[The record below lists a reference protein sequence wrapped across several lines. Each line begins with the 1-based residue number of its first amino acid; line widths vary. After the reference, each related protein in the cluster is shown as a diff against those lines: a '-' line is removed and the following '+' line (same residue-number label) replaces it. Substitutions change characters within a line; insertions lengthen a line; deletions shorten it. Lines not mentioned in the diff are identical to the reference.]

1 VGICEA
7 LRQARERL
15 LDVEDKIT
23 EEERHREQHTQLLAA
38 LASKV
43 DAALG
48 SEEGG
53 RGRQRR
59 STCAILSGD
68 MFFRFLAVVPDFCL
82 WATFGARI

>member
-15 LDVEDKIT
+15 IDVEDKIA

-38 LASKV
+38 LASKLDV
-43 DAALG
+43 ALG

-53 RGRQRR
+53 RGKRRR
-59 STCAILSGD
+59 STCVIFSGD
-68 MFFRFLAVVPDFCL
+68 MFLRFAVVPAFCL